1 MFYKNNFSKLIIY
14 AIPGILGGFFSL
26 VTVILFVN
34 YLTSDIY
41 ANFLLQHLVIT
52 VGISVLSLYIGR
64 ITLININNLSPIK
77 KKEVIYNSLI
87 LMSVICFILSLIT
100 YIFLI
105 MFIKNIN
112 LFDVTISVFVGLF
125 FSSIYQNME
134 DMAKGLALDK
144 VASMSN
150 LMFMN
155 LSVTIPAFLLAI
167 YNTEFIKSN
176 LFNISVSIKILTTL
190 FILMVIITTQKIRI
204 SKFDISFFLKF
215 KIQNLF
221 LSIYGILDQFYYALD
236 KYLIKNSLSSFQLVT
251 YSLSQQISSKIGII
265 SYACSSLMFN
275 KILKNRNNK
284 KDILSGNVYFCFY
297 FCSFCYLLV
306 LPFFDA
312 LLSILLKDKFNNE
325 ISNSLKLFI
334 LVNIISAVKDCI
346 DGFLRTILKLEKDLK
361 FSVSILPFY
370 LFGILICIYSK
381 NLTYFILLL
390 LLKEVCMLF
399 LKIKLTREFLINH
412 LIFVMQILILNIIII
427 LNLFFNYKELYLA
440 LYIIFFITAYI
451 NFNRSVIKKYF
462 F

>member
-52 VGISVLSLYIGR
+52 FGTSVLSLYIGR

-77 KKEVIYNSLI
+77 KKEVIYSSLI

-105 MFIKNIN
+105 IFIKNIN
-112 LFDVTISVFVGLF
+112 LFDVTISIFVGLF

-134 DMAKGLALDK
+134 DIAKGLALDK

-150 LMFMN
+150 LIFMN

-190 FILMVIITTQKIRI
+190 FILLVIIRTQKIRI

-221 LSIYGILDQFYYALD
+221 LSIYGILDQLYYALD
-236 KYLIKNSLSSFQLVT
+236 KYVIKNFLSSFQLVT

-275 KILKNRNNK
+275 KILKNPNDK
-284 KDILSGNVYFCFY
+284 KDILSGNLYFCFY
-297 FCSFCYLLV
+297 FCSFGYLLV

-312 LLSILLKDKFNNE
+312 LLSILLKNKFNNE

-334 LVNIISAVKDCI
+334 LVNIISALKDCI
-346 DGFLRTILKLEKDLK
+346 DGFLRTTLKLEKDLK
-361 FSVSILPFY
+361 FSASIVPFY
-370 LFGILICIYSK
+370 LLGVLICIYSK

-390 LLKEVCMLF
+390 LLKEVSMLF
-399 LKIKLTREFLINH
+399 LKIKLTREYLINY
-412 LIFVMQILILNIIII
+412 LIFVVQILILNIIII
-427 LNLFFNYKELYLA
+427 LNLFFNYKELYIA

-451 NFNRSVIKKYF
+451 NFNRSIIKKYF